1 MDSVRITMLDV
12 GQGQSILL
20 QSEGRTYLV
29 DCGGDDDART
39 ADVIA
44 ETLLSQGISGLDGIV
59 LTHYDRDHS
68 GALQNLLTRIDTK
81 LLILPDTRNAF
92 TIPETDAEILW
103 AWEDM
108 ELTFGKSRM
117 VIYGPVYSGLDNE
130 NSLCVLFDTE
140 KCDILIT
147 GDRSSFGERML
158 MRSAE
163 LPDVD
168 VLVAGHHGAADSTS
182 LELLQTV
189 QPETVLISVKE
200 NNFYGHPSDRLLQR
214 LDSFG
219 CTVLRTDR
227 HGTITIR
234 R

>member
-1 MDSVRITMLDV
+1 MRNLKCYEEFVYAKRMKHT
-12 GQGQSILL
+12 
-20 QSEGRTYLV
+20 T
-29 DCGGDDDART
+29 DDT
-39 ADVIA
+39 
-44 ETLLSQGISGLDGIV
+44 IV
-59 LTHYDRDHS
+59 LAEEGGSYGHLDH
-68 GALQNLLTRIDTK
+68 
-81 LLILPDTRNAF
+81 PF
-92 TIPETDAEILW
+92 
-103 AWEDM
+103 EDM